1 MTPQGGRPIA
11 GKTFSED
18 LTAELEELMN
28 GGQKAFAPPVAVSSL
43 SSTQMMPFMD
53 ANIDVGENMIYCPTF
68 ALAWSKYKTLITQQA
83 ETEFGKRISDVPFTP
98 DDINSAAVTIM
109 AGSLSA
115 DDLAAVNSKL
125 PPMPMGGPVAYCQL
139 KKQLP
144 FIAEFEPFANPLT
157 FATATGN
164 IDVRSFGV
172 TSGWDQWGKA
182 LGQIQVLDYR
192 SPDDFII
199 RIGNLPGESL
209 VLAKMPKPAT
219 IAEGI
224 RAMEAKIASTNVE
237 GDAVGVVSGEQVV
250 IPILEFS
257 LMEDFTERLQHS
269 AQPAGS
275 RLLAATQ
282 LIQFRLDE
290 TGAVLFSEAAVI
302 GENGHY
308 EYKVG
313 ERTFIFDKPFLLVL
327 QQTTKTNPYFAAW
340 VANGDVM
347 AVVGAAT
354 E

>member
-1 MTPQGGRPIA
+1 M
-11 GKTFSED
+11 
-18 LTAELEELMN
+18 
-28 GGQKAFAPPVAVSSL
+28 
-43 SSTQMMPFMD
+43 
-53 ANIDVGENMIYCPTF
+53 
-68 ALAWSKYKTLITQQA
+68 
-83 ETEFGKRISDVPFTP
+83 
-98 DDINSAAVTIM
+98 
-109 AGSLSA
+109 
-115 DDLAAVNSKL
+115 
-125 PPMPMGGPVAYCQL
+125 
-139 KKQLP
+139 
-144 FIAEFEPFANPLT
+144 
-157 FATATGN
+157 
-164 IDVRSFGV
+164 RSFGV
-172 TSGWDQWGKA
+172 TSGWDRWGKA

-209 VLAKMPKPAT
+209 VLAKMPKPAS

-224 RAMEAKIASTNVE
+224 RVMQAKISSTNVE

-257 LMEDFTERLQHS
+257 LMEDFTERLQHP

-313 ERTFIFDKPFLLVL
+313 ERTFIFD
-327 QQTTKTNPYFAAW
+327 
-340 VANGDVM
+340 
-347 AVVGAAT
+347 
-354 E
+354 